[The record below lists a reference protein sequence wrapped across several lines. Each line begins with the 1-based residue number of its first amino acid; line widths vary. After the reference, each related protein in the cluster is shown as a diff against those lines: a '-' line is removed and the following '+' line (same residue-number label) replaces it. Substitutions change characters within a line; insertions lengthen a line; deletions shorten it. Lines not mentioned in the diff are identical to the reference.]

1 MDRRQFVGLAAA
13 IAAVPAGLRAASG
26 EENAVRQRVKDVYKA
41 FSTGDIARYRASMT
55 GDYLFIADGDLT
67 DLEGDIKE
75 FGARPKDFRRTD
87 VIDFK
92 HVHVGGDVA
101 YAVYYISAHETGT
114 GFEPRDPRWL
124 ETMILRKT
132 GSEWRCAL
140 IHSSRLDTFIVT
152 PVRDGA

>member
-13 IAAVPAGLRAASG
+13 LAALPAGVRAAPG
-26 EENAVRQRVKDVYKA
+26 EEEAIKQRVKDVYKA
-41 FSTGDIARYRASMT
+41 FSTGDIARYRGSMT
-55 GDYLFIADGDLT
+55 DDYLFIADGDFT

-92 HVHVGGDVA
+92 HVHVGGDAA
-101 YAVYYISAHETGT
+101 YAVYYITAHETGS